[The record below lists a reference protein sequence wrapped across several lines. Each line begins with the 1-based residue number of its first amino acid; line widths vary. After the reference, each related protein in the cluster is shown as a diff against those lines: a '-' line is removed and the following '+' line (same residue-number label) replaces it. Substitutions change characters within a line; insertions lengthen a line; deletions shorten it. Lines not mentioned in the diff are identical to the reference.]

1 MPLIL
6 LKINAERIMNKIF
19 EKVLAVM
26 LVLFFVHCG
35 SSNGDEEDAAL
46 SIDTLSNAVDSI
58 NEPQELFG
66 FIADSFEVHEG
77 VIKPNDFLSNI
88 LLKYNVPYSEID
100 KLAKAS
106 KEVFDVRKIASG
118 KKYTV
123 FCKKDSTGKAVC
135 FVYQP
140 NRVEYVVYEL
150 GDSIKIRKE
159 KKEVKTRIKTASGV
173 INSSLYQTL
182 ANQDISPLLAVKMA
196 DIYAWTIDFYRIQKG
211 DWFKVIFEEKYVDD
225 EFVGIGRIIASDFN
239 HFGKDF
245 YAFYFVQDSA
255 KGADYFDEQGNSL
268 RKAFLQ
274 SPLKFGRLTSGYT
287 LKRFHPVQKRYK
299 AHLGTDYA
307 APTGTPIL
315 ATGDGVVIASSYSK
329 YNGNYV
335 KIKHNSTYTTQYLH
349 MSKRA
354 VKTGQFVKQGEVI
367 GYVGST
373 GLATGPHVCYRF
385 WKNGKQVNHRQEELP
400 PSEPIKEVYKSQFM
414 QEVKNLK
421 QQLDAIELKSNE
433 AVIQ

>member
-1 MPLIL
+1 MLKNTIILSLAIL
-6 LKINAERIMNKIF
+6 LFSCGNNQENTNG
-19 EKVLAVM
+19 E
-26 LVLFFVHCG
+26 VLF
-35 SSNGDEEDAAL
+35 
-46 SIDTLSNAVDSI
+46 VDSVANI
-58 NEPQELFG
+58 DSIYEPNELFG
-66 FIADSFEVHEG
+66 FIADSFEVYEG

-100 KLAKAS
+100 KLAKVS
-106 KEVFDVRKIASG
+106 KDVYDVRKIAAG

-140 NRVEYVVYEL
+140 NKVEYVVYEL
-150 GDSIKIRKE
+150 GDSITVRRE
-159 KKEVKTRIKTASGV
+159 KKEVVTRIRTASGT

-182 ANQDISPLLAVKMA
+182 ANQKISPVLAVKLA

-225 EFVGIGRIIASDFN
+225 EFVGIGKIIASDFN

-245 YAFYFVQDSA
+245 YAFYFMQDST
-255 KGADYFDEQGNSL
+255 KGADYFDEDGNSL

-287 LKRFHPVQKRYK
+287 LKRFHPVQKRFK

-307 APTGTPIL
+307 APAGTPIL
-315 ATGDGVVIASSYSK
+315 ATGNGVVIASSYSK
-329 YNGNYV
+329 FNGNYV
-335 KIKHNSTYTTQYLH
+335 KIKHNGTYTTQYLH

-354 VKTGQFVKQGEVI
+354 VKVGQYVKQGQVI

-385 WKNGKQVNHRQEELP
+385 WKNGKQVNHRNEELP
-400 PSEPIKEVYKSQFM
+400 PSEPIKPEYRDKFTAEVRG
-414 QEVKNLK
+414 LK
-421 QQLDAIELKSNE
+421 QQLDAIQLQSGM
-433 AVIQ
+433 VIQ